1 MFPPASS
8 ADTRQFQPTGRTR
21 IKRGRTFAHTL
32 AFHDSRVPYLDLE
45 GVLMARPIWN
55 GAISFGLLNVPVRL
69 YSAERS
75 VDLGRGG
82 N

>member
-1 MFPPASS
+1 
-8 ADTRQFQPTGRTR
+8 
-21 IKRGRTFAHTL
+21 
-32 AFHDSRVPYLDLE
+32 
-45 GVLMARPIWN
+45 MARPIWN